1 MRRKRFR
8 IHEGC
13 VMRKLVFVA
22 VACVALASA
31 SIAGQGGQGA
41 PAAPVVSTLKAGDV
55 APAFSMMGTDGKVH
69 NLADYKGKYVVVAWF
84 PKAMTSGCTQEC
96 KSITENGPAL
106 KGFDVAYFMAS
117 VDTPELNKQFSDNVG
132 ANFPLL
138 SDPEKK
144 AATAYGVLNANGTA
158 RRWTFYI
165 APDGKIA
172 KVETDGSKH
181 TLTAGP
187 ELIASLNALNVP
199 KKP

>member
-1 MRRKRFR
+1 MK
-8 IHEGC
+8 
-13 VMRKLVFVA
+13 KLLIVA
-22 VACVALASA
+22 IACVALASV

-41 PAAPVVSTLKAGDV
+41 PAAPAVSTLKAGDV

-69 NLADYKGKYVVVAWF
+69 NLADYKGKHVVIAWF
-84 PKAMTSGCTQEC
+84 PRAMTAGCTQEC
-96 KSITENGPAL
+96 RSITENGPAL

-117 VDTPELNKQFSDNVG
+117 VDTPELNKQFADKES

-144 AATAYGVLNANGTA
+144 AATAYGVLSPGGTA

-172 KVETDGSKH
+172 KVETDGTKH
-181 TLTAGP
+181 TLTAGA
-187 ELIASLNALNVP
+187 ELIASLNALKVP
-199 KKP
+199 KK